1 MQTSAISLPSYW
13 KAEGTTMPNQDDL
26 LLQHELEV
34 MQGIAESKEQYRRII
49 KAAVARWV
57 KDFQDNRIEI
67 NTVDDLRKLIELD
80 IELQKD
86 EP

>member
-1 MQTSAISLPSYW
+1 MTAQ
-13 KAEGTTMPNQDDL
+13 PNNEEL

-34 MQGIAESKEQYRRII
+34 MQGIMESKEQYRKII
-49 KAAVARWV
+49 KAAIARWV
-57 KDFQDNRIEI
+57 RDFQENRIEI

-86 EP
+86 GM

>member
-1 MQTSAISLPSYW
+1 MTEQ
-13 KAEGTTMPNQDDL
+13 KHDDL

-34 MQGIAESKEQYRRII
+34 MQGIIESKEQYRRII

-57 KDFQDNRIEI
+57 RDFQENRIEI

-86 EP
+86 IL

>member
-1 MQTSAISLPSYW
+1 
-13 KAEGTTMPNQDDL
+13 MPGCFAMDETNKRSNDL
-26 LLQHELEV
+26 VSQHELEV
-34 MQGIAESKEQYRRII
+34 LQGIVESKEQYRKII

-57 KDFQDNRIEI
+57 QDFRDNRIEI

-86 EP
+86 DY

>member
-1 MQTSAISLPSYW
+1 
-13 KAEGTTMPNQDDL
+13 MPKSDEL

-34 MQGIAESKEQYRRII
+34 MQGIMESKEQYRKII

-57 KDFQDNRIEI
+57 RDFQENRIEI

-80 IELQKD
+80 IELQRD
-86 EP
+86 DSL

>member
-1 MQTSAISLPSYW
+1 MEKSNECS
-13 KAEGTTMPNQDDL
+13 NDV

-34 MQGIAESKEQYRRII
+34 LQGIAESKEQYRKII

-57 KDFQDNRIEI
+57 QDFRDNRIEI

-80 IELQKD
+80 IELQKED
-86 EP
+86 Y